1 MTEVIFNTNG
11 KGIWSKHKKPVRI
24 TDMRLM
30 HVYDNI
36 AEYTGELR
44 VYFDVSTWDV
54 REHGLIYS
62 DPGFA
67 ADLRKFLGEHGL
79 PGNAVYYSEQ
89 GMQGR
94 SFVSLDADD
103 EFVRAWSEK
112 FGIPIDQLRD
122 TVY

>member
-11 KGIWSKHKKPVRI
+11 KGIWSKSKKAVRI
-24 TDMRLM
+24 TDMQLTN
-30 HVYDNI
+30 VTDFS
-36 AEYTGELR
+36 AEYFGELR
-44 VYFDVSTWDV
+44 VYFDTNSWDV
-54 REHGLIYS
+54 RENGLIYT

-67 ADLRKFLGEHGL
+67 AELRKFLREHGL

-112 FGIPIDQLRD
+112 FSIPIDDLRD
-122 TVY
+122 